1 LGYGEPRVSSAH
13 GTVTTVYLIR
23 HGRTDLNAGGQ
34 LRGRID
40 PQLDEVG
47 RAEADRLA
55 VLFTATRLAAVL
67 TSPLQRAVQTATPL
81 AASTNAPLEPVA
93 AFVDRDYGPWNGR
106 PRAEVE
112 HRYGSLDNAP
122 GVEAQPSLER
132 RVLAGLQAAAQQ
144 HAGRAVAI
152 VAHDAVNRVL
162 LARVDGRFGD
172 PELVPQRTGCWNR
185 LRQAGGRWRV
195 LVIDAIPGDG
205 HHPD

>member
-1 LGYGEPRVSSAH
+1 VTSPGESGA
-13 GTVTTVYLIR
+13 VTTVYLIR
-23 HGRTDLNAGGQ
+23 HGRTDLNARGL

-40 PQLDEVG
+40 PPLDEVG

-55 VLFTATRLAAVL
+55 ALFAATMLDVVL

-81 AASTNAPLEPVA
+81 VASTNAPLEPVT

-106 PRAEVE
+106 PKAEVE

-122 GVEAQPSLER
+122 GVEARPALER
-132 RVLAGLQAAAQQ
+132 RVLAGLQTAAQQ
-144 HAGRAVAI
+144 HAGRAFAI

-162 LARVDGRFGD
+162 LARVDGRLGD
-172 PELVPQRTGCWNR
+172 LELVPQRTGCWNR

-195 LVIDAIPGDG
+195 LVIDALPGDG

>member
-1 LGYGEPRVSSAH
+1 MTGPGAGEA
-13 GTVTTVYLIR
+13 VTTVYLIR
-23 HGRTDLNAGGQ
+23 HGRTGLNAAGW
-34 LRGRID
+34 LRGRSD
-40 PQLDEVG
+40 PPLDEVG
-47 RAEADRLA
+47 RVEANRLA
-55 VLFTATRLAAVL
+55 VLFAGTKLDAVL

-81 AASTNAPLEPVA
+81 AARTDAPLQSVA
-93 AFVDRDYGPWNGR
+93 ALLDRDYGPWNGR

-112 HRYGSLDNAP
+112 RSYGSLDLAP
-122 GVEAQPSLER
+122 GVEARPELER
-132 RVLAGLQAAAQQ
+132 RILAGLRAAAEE
-144 HAGRAVAI
+144 HAGRTIAI

-195 LVIDAIPGDG
+195 LVIDAVPGDG

>member
-1 LGYGEPRVSSAH
+1 VTSPGESGA
-13 GTVTTVYLIR
+13 VTTVYLIR
-23 HGRTDLNAGGQ
+23 HGRTELNAGGW

-40 PQLDEVG
+40 PPLDEVG
-47 RAEADRLA
+47 RVEADRLA
-55 VLFTATRLAAVL
+55 ALFAGTKLDAVI

-81 AASTNAPLEPVA
+81 AASTNARLQSA
-93 AFVDRDYGPWNGR
+93 TAFLDRDYGPWNGR

-112 HRYGSLDNAP
+112 RSHGSLDMAP
-122 GVEAQPSLER
+122 GVETRPDLER
-132 RVLAGLQAAAQQ
+132 RV
-144 HAGRAVAI
+144 
-152 VAHDAVNRVL
+152 

-185 LRQAGGRWRV
+185 LRQAGGQWRV